1 MKQIN
6 RSRWRQIL
14 DKILQ
19 GDLSQLKQIGRSIRE
34 RKNTLKIVAIIAVI
48 ILVVAPIYSV
58 ISEFVTQNTLYRN
71 KTPIRIEWL
80 NPAMETGRVDLGQS
94 TSEYSATASV
104 FDISHFASAKIN
116 NEEEEIRGYSR
127 RSGRIE
133 FTVRGLH
140 EGDNKYI
147 LQIVDGKR
155 RLEKTITIHRQTTD
169 ELNKEKAEKE
179 RKRQIEE
186 EKKRAEE
193 EKVRKE
199 QAAQQAAQQAAEEAS
214 RNAAARQQAQVRQ
227 YQRPTQTY
235 QTQAPQQPQVQ
246 CPKNCPEA
254 RRMGMH
260 DIPRSH
266 PCYSRNLD
274 RDGDGLGCDKNN
286 Q

>member
-1 MKQIN
+1 
-6 RSRWRQIL
+6 
-14 DKILQ
+14 
-19 GDLSQLKQIGRSIRE
+19 
-34 RKNTLKIVAIIAVI
+34 
-48 ILVVAPIYSV
+48 
-58 ISEFVTQNTLYRN
+58 
-71 KTPIRIEWL
+71 
-80 NPAMETGRVDLGQS
+80 METGRVDLGQS

-116 NEEEEIRGYSR
+116 NEKEEIRGYSR

-199 QAAQQAAQQAAEEAS
+199 QAAQQAAEEAS

-227 YQRPTQTY
+227 YQRPAQTY